1 MNAESSF
8 SNAPQPKT
16 NKLAVSSLVLGILGL
31 VLCVVGIV
39 FAIPGLI
46 CGIMGM
52 KRVKRSGGTEKGF
65 GLAVA
70 GTALSGAALVI
81 FPVVGLLAAIAVP
94 NFVKARDAAQRN
106 QCVANLRTMDGA
118 KATWALE
125 NRKMEGETPTDAD
138 LFGATRYVREK
149 PVCPK
154 GGIYSINPVGTKPTC
169 TMPGHWF

>member
-1 MNAESSF
+1 MNVESSF
-8 SNAPQPKT
+8 PHAPQPKT

-52 KRVKRSGGTEKGF
+52 KRVKSSAGSEKGF

-81 FPVVGLLAAIAVP
+81 FPVVGLLAAIAVS
-94 NFVKARDAAQRN
+94 NFVKAREASMRSA
-106 QCVANLRTMDGA
+106 CISNLRTMDGA
-118 KATWALE
+118 KLTWALE
-125 NRKMEGETPTDAD
+125 NRKRDGETPTDSD
-138 LFGATRYVREK
+138 LFGATRYAREK

-154 GGIYSINPVGTKPTC
+154 GGIYSINPVGEKPTC
-169 TMPGHWF
+169 TLPDHWF

>member
-1 MNAESSF
+1 MNADSSLPH
-8 SNAPQPKT
+8 APQPKT

-81 FPVVGLLAAIAVP
+81 FPVVGLLAAIAIP
-94 NFVKARDAAQRN
+94 NFVKAREAAQRN
-106 QCVANLRTMDGA
+106 GCIANLRAMDGA
-118 KATWALE
+118 KAIWALE
-125 NRKMEGETPTDAD
+125 NKKMEGETPTDVD
-138 LFGATRYVREK
+138 LFGTAKYVPVK

-154 GGIYSINPVGTKPTC
+154 GGIYSLNPAGTKPTC
-169 TMPGHWF
+169 SMPGHWF